1 MTRAA
6 RVSVHSAAGMPP
18 KSPVKSPRLSAST
31 NALLSPGR
39 LARNP
44 AAAAAAAA
52 LVRLPAAPWR
62 CVFRCAELSVDAASY

>member
-18 KSPVKSPRLSAST
+18 KSPAKSPRLSASSA
-31 NALLSPGR
+31 ALLSPGR

-52 LVRLPAAPWR
+52 LVRSPAHRR
-62 CVFRCAELSVDAASY
+62 CIGELRRLQAACVVV